1 MDVGIAPLSGGTVV
15 RHTGKW
21 LVYRAIFSAAIVSL
35 VFAANA
41 FAAAVVQDVKGD
53 VRAATGT
60 AAPAAITK
68 GQNIAS
74 GQTLTTGPGSQ
85 VVLRFDDDQRVVLNE
100 NTQFTITEF
109 QFQKNDP
116 KADRSV
122 FDLVRGAARFVS
134 GLIGQ
139 RSRTAFSARTPTAT
153 IGIRGTDFM
162 LAQINQTYMQV
173 SVGQI
178 GATNAAGTATFGA
191 GAIGTVASA
200 TTLAAA
206 ITAAALPAAVAG
218 AFSSLSAAA
227 VGAAGAA
234 AGAGAG
240 AGAGISTTA
249 LAVGAGAVAAGAA
262 VASSNKSSTPA
273 AAASTTSNPFA
284 GSWHA
289 TLTFTETGTVG
300 GTAVPTITC
309 SASSSGTVDSTGL
322 FTGTQSPAS
331 CSGGTLTFTTGPSS
345 GPISG
350 TFAANGTINAGA
362 AHTASSGGVTI
373 SCSAVTGQAT
383 LTPSRTFTSS
393 QTCTITGIPTGCT
406 SGPTL
411 CAVNLTDQ
419 FTTTGTSP

>member
-1 MDVGIAPLSGGTVV
+1 MDRSV
-15 RHTGKW
+15 RW
-21 LVYRAIFSAAIVSL
+21 ESLRAIFSAAVIGFLFV
-35 VFAANA
+35 ANA

-85 VVLRFDDDQRVVLNE
+85 VILQFDDDQRVVLNE

-109 QFQKNDP
+109 QFQKDDP

-162 LAQINQTYMQV
+162 LAQVNQTYMQV

-191 GAIGTVASA
+191 GAIGTVASS

-240 AGAGISTTA
+240 VSTTA
-249 LAVGAGAVAAGAA
+249 LAVGAGVVAAGAA
-262 VASSNKSSTPA
+262 VANNNKSNSAPA
-273 AAASTTSNPFA
+273 ASSSSSASAFA
-284 GSWHA
+284 GPWSGTW
-289 TLTFTETGTVG
+289 TETQTGTVG
-300 GTAVPTITC
+300 GSPVPTVTC
-309 SASSSGTVDSTGL
+309 SGTWSGTVDSTGL
-322 FTGTQSPAS
+322 FTGTQTGTCGATGAAPVTTSGSLTANVAATGSVSGQGTNAPVIV
-331 CSGGTLTFTTGPSS
+331 SGGLTFT
-345 GPISG
+345 
-350 TFAANGTINAGA
+350 
-362 AHTASSGGVTI
+362 
-373 SCSAVTGQAT
+373 CSAFSGQAS
-383 LTPSRTFTSS
+383 LTPSPTVSQT
-393 QTCTITGIPTGCT
+393 QTCTVTGTPTGCT
-406 SGPTL
+406 AGTS
-411 CAVNLTDQ
+411 CVVNLTE
-419 FTTTGTSP
+419 TITYTGHSP